1 MNAAGLTQL
10 FAAEWSRL
18 FSRRVT
24 LIALVLIGTL
34 LVLLTFGFTLT
45 RSTPTATEIELA
57 KTNAASAGEVWDRKG
72 DRCSKVQSGLENA
85 EPNESFPRGCDYGP
99 RPTPESLLTYGFS
112 FHRQWPS
119 LYTTAAI
126 VLAVAGFVLGASFV
140 GVEWS
145 SGGMASLLLWAPR
158 RGAVLGAKLLAAC
171 AGMGLISVVYL
182 GLWTAAF
189 MGVAAGSGTV
199 SQMTADE
206 FGSLLLTGVR
216 VVALALA
223 GTALG
228 FSIASLGRHTST
240 ALGVGVAYLMIY
252 ELGAVV
258 LFSVVETVDYSQ
270 KYRLSSYIAAWLT
283 KDFTFDADAGPCRTG
298 CVPEAATGFSGSWQ
312 QGGLVIAA
320 VVAILVTAAFVAMRR
335 RDAR

>member
-1 MNAAGLTQL
+1 MTRL

-18 FSRRVT
+18 FGRRVT
-24 LIALVLIGTL
+24 LVTLVLIGTL
-34 LVLLTFGFTLT
+34 LALLTFGFTLT
-45 RSTPTATEIELA
+45 RSTPTPVEIELA
-57 KTNAASAGEVWDRKG
+57 KSSAASAGEIWDRNV

-85 EPNESFPRGCDYGP
+85 EPGESFPRGCDYGP
-99 RPTPESLLTYGFS
+99 RPTPDSLLDYGFS

-119 LYTTAAI
+119 LYYTAAI

-145 SGGMASLLLWAPR
+145 SGGMATLLLWAPR

-171 AGMGLISVVYL
+171 AGVGLISVVYL

-189 MGVAAGSGTV
+189 MAVAAGNGTV
-199 SQMTADE
+199 SQMTAGE

-216 VVALALA
+216 VVVLALA
-223 GTALG
+223 GTTLG

-252 ELGAVV
+252 ELGTLV
-258 LFSVVETVDYSQ
+258 LFSVVQTVDYSQ
-270 KYRLSSYIAAWLT
+270 KFRLSSYIAAWLT
-283 KDFTFDADAGPCRTG
+283 KRFTFEADAGHCRTG
-298 CVPEAATGFSGSWQ
+298 CVPEAAGFSGSWQ
-312 QGGLVIAA
+312 QGGLVISV
-320 VVAILVTAAFVAMRR
+320 VVAIVVAAAFVAMRR